1 MMQVRIIEYH
11 DKYQNQVIDLI
22 LKIQNDEYNIDL
34 SLNEQSDLLNIENE
48 YISNGGNFWIAVDNE
63 DNVIGTIALLK
74 MSDKVAVLK
83 KFFVDSRFRGGEF
96 GIGSNL
102 YGTLLS
108 FVKNKG
114 IKHVILDTPAVAT
127 RSHNFYK
134 KVGFRLIGKE
144 DLPVKY
150 IYPDRNSL
158 LFILDL

>member
-1 MMQVRIIEYH
+1 MQFRIIEYH
-11 DKYQNQVIDLI
+11 DKYKDQIIDLI
-22 LKIQNDEYNIDL
+22 LEIQNDEYSIDL
-34 SLNEQSDLLNIENE
+34 SINEQSDLLNIKNE
-48 YISNGGNFWIAVDNE
+48 YISNGGNFWIAVDSD
-63 DNVIGTIALLK
+63 DNVVGTIALLK
-74 MSDKVAVLK
+74 MSDEVAVLK

-108 FVKNKG
+108 FVEKNS

-144 DLPVKY
+144 DLPIEY
-150 IYPDRNSL
+150 TYPDRNSL